1 MYFHNIFLLIFPFVS
16 TSIIKNRNFVF
27 LWMGHLISHA
37 GDAVYMI
44 ALPWLLLDLTG
55 SKSLTS
61 LVTISAYLPAIL
73 FGLTAGVIVDRYDK
87 TMIMIYS
94 DLFRAMLVLIIP
106 VAIIFDFI
114 TPVLVG
120 CTTFLLSSF
129 ATFFHPAR
137 DSLIPHI
144 TTPEELPS
152 ANSAIT
158 ISGQMSH
165 LLGPLFAGM
174 GISIFGF
181 THLFT
186 ADAVSFLFSLLA
198 ISLITTTYRRK
209 TTGPSSSQW
218 KGIIEGLSYV
228 YRNKGLRILL
238 LLTFINNIFIMGPAF
253 IGLPVFVR
261 EILKADFTVYVQME
275 TAMATGMIIGSLIF
289 WKISKI
295 ITPVSILLFGIVM
308 DGITYALLYFTKNNI
323 SAIWVLLIHGI
334 GIPLITVSRTTIIQL
349 IVPDEFRGRLFSM
362 VYMAVMGTTAL
373 SIVLTGM
380 ILEIIGADLLFL
392 MIGIGATSTVCIGLN
407 PSMRK
412 LLSKNQIAVD

>member
-1 MYFHNIFLLIFPFVS
+1 MS

-27 LWMGHLISHA
+27 LWIGHLISHA

-106 VAIIFDFI
+106 LAIIFDFI

-129 ATFFHPAR
+129 ATFFYPAR
-137 DSLIPHI
+137 DSLIPYI

-165 LLGPLFAGM
+165 LLGPLFAGL

-186 ADAVSFLFSLLA
+186 ADAVSFLFSILA

-209 TTGPSSSQW
+209 ATAPSSSQW

-238 LLTFINNIFIMGPAF
+238 LLTFVNNIFIMGPAF

-261 EILKADFTVYVQME
+261 EILKADFTVYAQME

-289 WKISKI
+289 WKAIKHI
-295 ITPVSILLFGIVM
+295 NPLSILLFGLVM
-308 DGITYALLYFTKNNI
+308 DGITYTFLYFAHTSFI
-323 SAIWVLLIHGI
+323 ATLILLIHGI
-334 GIPLITVSRTTIIQL
+334 GIPLITVSRTTIIQSV
-349 IVPDEFRGRLFSM
+349 VPDEFRGRFFSM

-373 SIVLTGM
+373 SIGLTGA
-380 ILEIIGADLLFL
+380 ILENIEADKLFLIIGLCA
-392 MIGIGATSTVCIGLN
+392 ASTVFIGLN
-407 PSMRK
+407 PNMRK
-412 LLSKNQIAVD
+412 LLVNNPVDLNS